1 MIERRAPD
9 VDSERQ
15 RVDDLTRRATSTAER
30 RHRDAAHGLGGC
42 VWRLKA
48 LDPFATLERGYA
60 IVQRGGSVVS
70 SIGDAHPGDALDVRV
85 KDGSFSTQV
94 AGGAPV
100 PRKKLKRRV
109 PDAQAP
115 LFTMPEERA

>member
-1 MIERRAPD
+1 MQD
-9 VDSERQ
+9 V
-15 RVDDLTRRATSTAER
+15 
-30 RHRDAAHGLGGC
+30 GGC

-60 IVQRGGSVVS
+60 IVQRGA
-70 SIGDAHPGDALDVRV
+70 IGRVAASRDAQPGDALDVRV
-85 KDGSFSTQV
+85 KDGTFGAQV
-94 AGGAPV
+94 DGGAP
-100 PRKKLKRRV
+100 PRRKRPTRSV